1 MHGKSV
7 FAQLIWLISGEKQVL
22 CVCNVQI
29 TFSLFFEKK
38 KPLTRESV
46 LVKHALGIVLWNYF
60 PSSFFAEKFN
70 LFEAAAATTK
80 ARK

>member
-7 FAQLIWLISGEKQVL
+7 FAQLIWLISGENKF
-22 CVCNVQI
+22 CACAMYK
-29 TFSLFFEKK
+29 SLFLCSLKKK